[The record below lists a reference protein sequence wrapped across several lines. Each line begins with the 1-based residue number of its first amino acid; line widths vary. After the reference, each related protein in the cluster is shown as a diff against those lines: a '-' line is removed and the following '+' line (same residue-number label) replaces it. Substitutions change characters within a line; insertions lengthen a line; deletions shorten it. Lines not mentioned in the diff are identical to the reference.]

1 MKYLL
6 AIILLAFA
14 SCMTPSRV
22 VERFETDS
30 LGRTTKFVTKYYD
43 SVRYV
48 YEPCPPNVY
57 PYRPFYGPFWRPR
70 VVVVANQRVAPRR
83 APVRRQHR

>member
-6 AIILLAFA
+6 IFVLALAA
-14 SCMTPSRV
+14 SCATPSRI

-30 LGRTTKFVTKYYD
+30 TTGKTTKFVTKYYD

-48 YEPCPPNVY
+48 YEPCPPNIY

-70 VVVVANQRVAPRR
+70 VVVVANRPVAVPVHRKQR
-83 APVRRQHR
+83 